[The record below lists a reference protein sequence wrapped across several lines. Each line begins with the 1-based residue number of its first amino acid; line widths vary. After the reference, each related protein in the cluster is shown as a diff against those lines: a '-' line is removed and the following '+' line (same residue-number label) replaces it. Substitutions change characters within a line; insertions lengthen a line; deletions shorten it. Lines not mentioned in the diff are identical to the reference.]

1 MTLTVPRLLTVMAL
15 SAVVMAFTF
24 LARCSGERADE
35 PPAAEQTNAAPPPDP
50 VVLKPT
56 RPDPTAAVI
65 GGVSAGM
72 ASDAGAAVAAAAEA
86 SAADTANR

>member
-1 MTLTVPRLLTVMAL
+1 MTLTVPRVLTAL
-15 SAVVMAFTF
+15 ALMAVVLVFTF
-24 LARCSGERADE
+24 LARCDGERADE

-50 VVLKPT
+50 GLLNPA
-56 RPDPTAAVI
+56 RPDPTAAVV

-86 SAADTANR
+86 SAADTAKP